1 MATTIT
7 NTLQGWRDYARIM
20 GQPLDGEG
28 GQNAFT
34 AAKRA
39 SMTPG
44 VTAIIRM
51 TDGSGNRIYRDG
63 QKVEAA

>member
-1 MATTIT
+1 MATTLT

-20 GQPLDGEG
+20 GQSLDSEG

-63 QKVEAA
+63 KKVNA

>member
-1 MATTIT
+1 MATTLT
-7 NTLQGWRDYARIM
+7 NTLQGWRDYARIK
-20 GQPLDGEG
+20 GQPLDIEG

-34 AAKRA
+34 SAKRA

-51 TDGSGNRIYRDG
+51 TDGSANRIYRDG
-63 QKVEAA
+63 KRVSA